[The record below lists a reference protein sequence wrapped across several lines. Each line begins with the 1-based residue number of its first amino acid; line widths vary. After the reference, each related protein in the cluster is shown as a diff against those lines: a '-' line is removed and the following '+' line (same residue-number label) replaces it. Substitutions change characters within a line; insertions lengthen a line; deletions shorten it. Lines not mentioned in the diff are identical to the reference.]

1 MNEKIQENYI
11 LKANREHNYKYD
23 YSMVKYE
30 NKYSKIKIICND
42 CKSVFIISAISHIN
56 GTGCNECYK
65 NKKNID
71 KIIKNDHIPKK
82 K

>member
-30 NKYSKIKIICND
+30 NKYSKIKIILR
-42 CKSVFIISAISHIN
+42 
-56 GTGCNECYK
+56 
-65 NKKNID
+65 
-71 KIIKNDHIPKK
+71 
-82 K
+82 